1 MRYILH
7 MQYTDEELLL
17 VSRHETLTEAQMVLD
32 EAKQEET
39 FQWGSIRDMWSGF
52 LIEQVH

>member
-1 MRYILH
+1 
-7 MQYTDEELLL
+7 MQYTDEDDLT
-17 VSRHETLTEAQMVLD
+17 VNRYETLTEAQGVLD